1 MFIPQFA
8 QLFFDNR
15 ENALL
20 FGQNVAQV
28 LDRLD
33 QLLVFVVD
41 LLPLEAGQLIQAKIE
56 NLVRLVLT
64 EGVTPIRQ
72 ARGIA
77 NQNADLLDLL
87 LVNSNASSLI
97 RASSRLAD
105 PRMIRMNSSRFAS
118 AMRYPSRVSA
128 RSSALRSSK
137 RVRRKTTS

>member
-1 MFIPQFA
+1 MFIPRFA

-77 NQNADLLDLL
+77 NQNADLLNLL
-87 LVNSNASSLI
+87 FGELE
-97 RASSRLAD
+97 REQFDSRLFAIGRSAND
-105 PRMIRMNSSRFAS
+105 PNE
-118 AMRYPSRVSA
+118 
-128 RSSALRSSK
+128 
-137 RVRRKTTS
+137 